1 MPCQECVIA
10 KGVLSEEPWAQCG
23 ARISCQGA
31 LPFIPAPDPVP
42 PCMPRT
48 SLEAQHSLAFIELAS
63 TCLDVPFKGRWW
75 VRTRACGPPWRY
87 GPCLSEASMPE
98 AGLSRAIL
106 GFAGVRSVGLLCS
119 VSRDLGLE
127 ATKVKKVVDCLAAG
141 AQVRPTLGWQCGQ
154 AGGTG
159 QVFICGGYDG
169 ARPFAGR
176 RRRLREALAGRASLR
191 PCHQLLGHGASPAH
205 PPRGS

>member
-1 MPCQECVIA
+1 
-10 KGVLSEEPWAQCG
+10 
-23 ARISCQGA
+23 
-31 LPFIPAPDPVP
+31 
-42 PCMPRT
+42 
-48 SLEAQHSLAFIELAS
+48 
-63 TCLDVPFKGRWW
+63 
-75 VRTRACGPPWRY
+75 
-87 GPCLSEASMPE
+87 MPE

-176 RRRLREALAGRASLR
+176 RKSVSARLLPDVHRFDPATNSWGTVPPLPIPREAREANGHRHQAR
-191 PCHQLLGHGASPAH
+191 PP
-205 PPRGS
+205 